1 MDGGATS
8 HDGATGPS
16 SHSTSMTLAMLH
28 DVSPLP
34 TFVNCVALAQKP
46 SSLCLV
52 DDLEGCAIL
61 NATAGI
67 QKLAFPL
74 WSA

>member
-1 MDGGATS
+1 
-8 HDGATGPS
+8 
-16 SHSTSMTLAMLH
+16 MTLAMLH